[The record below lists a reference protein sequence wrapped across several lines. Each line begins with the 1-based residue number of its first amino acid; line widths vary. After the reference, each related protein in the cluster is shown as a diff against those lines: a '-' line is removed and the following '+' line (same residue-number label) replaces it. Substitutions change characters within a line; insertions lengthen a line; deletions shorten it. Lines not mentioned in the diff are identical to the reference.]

1 MNDLF
6 GAPQLHDHVP
16 AGKVDTSQA
25 AFERVARFARTG
37 DQRRVLRYIYESA
50 GMGATCDE
58 AEVALGLS
66 HQTASARYN
75 DLMRAGLITRG
86 GWQRPTRTGSKAHVY
101 VLSQRALDALDGDAP
116 GAQGAL
122 L

>member
-6 GAPQLHDHVP
+6 GARQLHDHVP
-16 AGKVDTSQA
+16 AGAIDTSQA
-25 AFERVARFARTG
+25 AFERVARFTRTG
-37 DQRRVLRYIYESA
+37 DQRRVLQYVYESA

-66 HQTASARYN
+66 HQTASARFN
-75 DLMRAGLITRG
+75 DLMRAGLIARG
-86 GWQRPTRTGSKAHVY
+86 GWQRPTRTGNKAHVY
-101 VLSQRALDALDGDAP
+101 VLSSRALEHLDGTAD
-116 GAQGAL
+116 GAQGTL